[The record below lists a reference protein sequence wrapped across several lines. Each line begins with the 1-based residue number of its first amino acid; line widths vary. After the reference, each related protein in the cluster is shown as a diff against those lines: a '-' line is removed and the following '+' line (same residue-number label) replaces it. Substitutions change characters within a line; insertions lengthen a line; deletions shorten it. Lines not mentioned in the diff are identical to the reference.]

1 MCCKAPGGKCAKSI
15 SKSRK
20 RKSRKVERCMYD
32 YVWTSKSG
40 KSILF
45 DFSLFDCLNFC
56 RMPFQ
61 LNKRR
66 LKVQNLNRWES
77 RGTLKSWKV
86 ERWEGSRKVE
96 KSHILNFDCYFFS
109 PGCFSSWTSAATS
122 TKLKPLRVEREEEKP
137 KSRKVRGKS
146 KSRQVYFL
154 SFTDFDW
161 IFPGCLPAEH
171 AQLKVKNL
179 NRWESRGKKK
189 SRKAEKSKRWEG
201 IGKV

>member
-1 MCCKAPGGKCAKSI
+1 MCIYIYIYIKGGLSWVGKMCCKAPGGKCAKSI

-66 LKVQNLNRWES
+66 LEVQNLNRWES

-96 KSHILNFDCYFFS
+96 KSHILNFDWYFFLQDA
-109 PGCFSSWTSAATS
+109 F
-122 TKLKPLRVEREEEKP
+122 
-137 KSRKVRGKS
+137 
-146 KSRQVYFL
+146 
-154 SFTDFDW
+154 
-161 IFPGCLPAEH
+161 PAEH
-171 AQLKVKNL
+171 PQLRVQNL

-189 SRKAEKSKRWEG
+189 SRKVERWEG
-201 IGKV
+201 SRKVDKYTFCLLQILTEFFQDAFQLNMRS

>member
-1 MCCKAPGGKCAKSI
+1 MCVYIYICIHHDYVYIYIKGGLSWVGKMCCKAPGGKCAKSI

-109 PGCFSSWTSAATS
+109 PGCLSSWTSAATS

-137 KSRKVRGKS
+137 KSRKV
-146 KSRQVYFL
+146 
-154 SFTDFDW
+154 
-161 IFPGCLPAEH
+161 E
-171 AQLKVKNL
+171 
-179 NRWESRGKKK
+179 
-189 SRKAEKSKRWEG
+189 RWEG
-201 IGKV
+201 SRKVDKYTFCLLQILTEFFQDAFQLNMRS